1 MTAADAEDRVVL
13 VVDDDESIRE
23 TLQMALELD
32 GYATAFAGNGEEAL
46 LWLRKNPAPR
56 LILLDLM
63 MPGMDGWQMFEHL
76 CNDEQLA
83 RIPVVVITAFGRDL
97 GTVGKLPI
105 LKKPFDLQELL
116 RVVGD
121 RAQPG
126 CP

>member
-76 CNDEQLA
+76 CKDEQLA